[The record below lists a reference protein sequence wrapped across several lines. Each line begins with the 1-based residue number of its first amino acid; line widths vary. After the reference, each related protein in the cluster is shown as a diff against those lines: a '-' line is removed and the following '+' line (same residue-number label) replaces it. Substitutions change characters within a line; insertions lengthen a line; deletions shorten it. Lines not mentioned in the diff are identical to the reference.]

1 MRTIKGNPN
10 NKDWLRYWLNI
21 GQKLLRQ
28 KGAIALPPPQGQ
40 GQGYD
45 GKTLSQVFS

>member
-28 KGAIALPPPQGQ
+28 KGAIALPPPRVRVRAMMV
-40 GQGYD
+40 
-45 GKTLSQVFS
+45 KL

>member
-28 KGAIALPPPQGQ
+28 KGAIALPPPPPRVRVRAMMV
-40 GQGYD
+40 
-45 GKTLSQVFS
+45 KL